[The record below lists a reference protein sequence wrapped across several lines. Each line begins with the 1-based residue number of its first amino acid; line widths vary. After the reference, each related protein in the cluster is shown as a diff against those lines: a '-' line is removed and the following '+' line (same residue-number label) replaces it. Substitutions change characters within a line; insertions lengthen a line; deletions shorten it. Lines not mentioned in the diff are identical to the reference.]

1 MAATFRSLKHRDYRL
16 YFLGQIVSFTGSW
29 AQSAALM
36 WLVYDRTNAPGWPA
50 FLLVAQVAPTLILG
64 PWGGSLADRL
74 PRKKLVLVTQT
85 AFALTA
91 TALTLVV
98 ALDKFGFQIAPLV
111 AGIGVAGLGIGIAL
125 QGVLSNV
132 VAGLSIIFTKP
143 FRVGEYIALL
153 GVQGEVS
160 VIELFSTT
168 LVHPDRSRVV
178 IPNRKI
184 VGEILHNYG
193 AVRQLALSVQVGYGS
208 DLGQVLTTAREV
220 VAGNARVLRDLPPV
234 IGVGGL
240 GGGVLTVNVGPWVA
254 ATDYI
259 PAEAELYQ
267 ALVEGF
273 RTRHIE
279 LGGLTEVRLV
289 QGA

>member
-1 MAATFRSLKHRDYRL
+1 MMGQFCSLHIIIPEEGRMPTSMLSAKEVITDLLIRYGFQL
-16 YFLGQIVSFTGSW
+16 LGAV
-29 AQSAALM
+29 
-36 WLVYDRTNAPGWPA
+36 VV
-50 FLLVAQVAPTLILG
+50 LVAGALLARWVGNTTGKWLETRRMEPPVRTLIV
-64 PWGGSLADRL
+64 RVV
-74 PRKKLVLVTQT
+74 RVVVMV
-85 AFALTA
+85 F
-91 TALTLVV
+91 TLVV

-111 AGIGVAGLGIGIAL
+111 AGIGVAGLGLGIAL

-160 VIELFSTT
+160 LIELFSTT

-193 AVRQLALSVQVGYGS
+193 TVRQLALSVQVGYGS
-208 DLGQVLTTAREV
+208 DLGQVLETTREV
-220 VAGNARVLRDLPPV
+220 VGGNARVLRDLPPV
-234 IGVGGL
+234 IGVGAL
-240 GGGVLTVNVGPWVA
+240 GKGGLTVNVGPWVA
-254 ATDYI
+254 ATDYV
-259 PAEAELYQ
+259 PAQAELYQ
-267 ALVEGF
+267 ALVDAL
-273 RTRHIE
+273 RTRHIG

-289 QGA
+289 PGA